1 MKKSVKIFSAAVFM
15 FASVALISCGKNK
28 CEECHYELSNG
39 SEVELGDYCG
49 DDLKNIEKNG
59 YTDSTGTNYEVHC
72 GGH

>member
-1 MKKSVKIFSAAVFM
+1 MRKSVKIFSAAVFM

-28 CEECHYELSNG
+28 CEVCEYYKNG
-39 SEVELGDYCG
+39 VDTEIGEYCG

-59 YTDSTGTNYEVHC
+59 YTDSTGVKHDVHC